1 MLFAL
6 SSLPCSSKAASS
18 APKIN
23 QKSQAK
29 RCFAVFSRLYF
40 PRQEKSRRQY
50 LLYYQGIF
58 RGIGKCRCLKTC
70 LGSRHL
76 SQQSV
81 SELHRFSIRSR
92 TFTAGRGSHPALK
105 TLYRTAHRIPQG
117 TYLVK
122 VTVVCYN
129 TIIPGVKRRPPEFQL
144 RAASPWSAPAWCRW
158 RQYW

>member
-1 MLFAL
+1 MLFVI
-6 SSLPCSSKAASS
+6 SSLPCRSKAASS

-70 LGSRHL
+70 LGSSHL

-81 SELHRFSIRSR
+81 SELHRFSLRSR
-92 TFTAGRGSHPALK
+92 TFTAGRELHPALK
-105 TLYRTAHRIPQG
+105 TSYSTAHRIPYG
-117 TYLVK
+117 VLLVK
-122 VTVVCYN
+122 VKDLCYN
-129 TIIPGVKRRPPEFQL
+129 RFIPVRGRW
-144 RAASPWSAPAWCRW
+144 SPGFGQAVDWLLSAPAWCRW
-158 RQYW
+158 RRCW